1 MQPFF
6 KRHWP
11 LIGLGVLLALVA
23 AYLIGSGKDFFR
35 NAALEKIVSGE
46 GIKLKDIHY
55 TQDDPEKGMKWVL
68 DAGEVKFSDDRQF
81 ISFRGFKLKVTPA
94 TRATFEVTGDNG
106 DYSRATG
113 TLNLAGNLK
122 GISEDG
128 YKVLTESIRV
138 DEKKGILTNAKP
150 VEILGPFFSIKGEGV
165 FLDLR
170 KKRLKV
176 LSRVTTVI
184 KGRSETR

>member
-11 LIGLGVLLALVA
+11 LIGLGILLALVA
-23 AYLIGSGKDFFR
+23 AYLIRSGKDIFR
-35 NAALEKIVSGE
+35 NTTLEKVISGE

-68 DAGEVKFSDDRQF
+68 DAGEVKFSGDRQF
-81 ISFRGFKLKVTPA
+81 ISFHDFKLKVSPA
-94 TRATFEVTGDNG
+94 RRPSFVVTGNDG

-113 TLNLAGNLK
+113 ELNLRGDLK
-122 GISEDG
+122 GTSEDG
-128 YKVLTESIRV
+128 YRVVTESVRF
-138 DEKKGILTNAKP
+138 DEKKGILTNDKP
-150 VEILGPFFSIKGEGV
+150 VQIWGPFFSIKGEGIFV
-165 FLDLR
+165 DLR
-170 KKRLKV
+170 RKSFKV

-184 KGRSETR
+184 NGRSGTR